1 MHKADIKNKCIS
13 LALAGMFLLQTA
25 CGSAPGAVST
35 SSVKEQEKTKSSYAE
50 EIKVCKDAESFAKKI
65 DNDEDDYRL
74 VMTGFQAPSEDK
86 WEGTGYGGMTVM
98 TYTSKTEAEA
108 MADSM
113 KQEGYAETAFVD
125 EKTLQVQGG
134 VYYASSKADP
144 EENDYFRTKSKE
156 GPVVVLIDTGVN
168 GIETVDFTGECT
180 ADDNGHGTRMAQAIE
195 KAAGGKADILSLK
208 GLLESLP
215 IAAAASHAAKSEAY
229 FTDKSDF
236 SEAKA
241 DYLDILNM
249 VYPVGIYYRSA
260 VNKSPAKFLGDM
272 G

>member
-1 MHKADIKNKCIS
+1 M
-13 LALAGMFLLQTA
+13 
-25 CGSAPGAVST
+25 
-35 SSVKEQEKTKSSYAE
+35 
-50 EIKVCKDAESFAKKI
+50 KKI
-65 DNDEDDYRL
+65 DLMKRTL
-74 VMTGFQAPSEDK
+74 
-86 WEGTGYGGMTVM
+86 
-98 TYTSKTEAEA
+98 A
-108 MADSM
+108 MLCCVILTFSDVSP
-113 KQEGYAETAFVD
+113 AFA
-125 EKTLQVQGG
+125 
-134 VYYASSKADP
+134 AS
-144 EENDYFRTKSKE
+144 
-156 GPVVVLIDTGVN
+156 LDTGVN